1 MAARRVSLGYL
12 VSSVLLAVGAAAAT
26 FQLKYEVRD
35 LEGDLAG
42 ASGRGSSRSN
52 GRCRATRADLAYLT
66 RPDRLVL
73 QAQQLNLVPA
83 RGGRIVSASQLPD
96 WEQLQWAKA
105 PMLAFLPSGGE
116 IELRAKPLPP
126 LADRRWVPTM
136 GARPQGAR
144 RSCAPW
150 IHPWPRAVAACGWC
164 PRPVRR
170 WPSSAS
176 PCA

>member
-35 LEGDLAG
+35 LEGTWPG
-42 ASGRGSSRSN
+42 SGRGSSRSN
-52 GRCRATRADLAYLT
+52 GRYRPTRADLAYLT

-83 RGGRIVSASQLPD
+83 RGGRFVSASQLPD

-105 PMLAFLPSGGE
+105 PMLAVLPSGGE
-116 IELRAKPLPP
+116 IELRAKPLLP
-126 LADRRWVPTM
+126 LAELGMDPD
-136 GARPQGAR
+136 
-144 RSCAPW
+144 
-150 IHPWPRAVAACGWC
+150 
-164 PRPVRR
+164 
-170 WPSSAS
+170 
-176 PCA
+176 

>member
-42 ASGRGSSRSN
+42 VRARIEQEQWALQ
-52 GRCRATRADLAYLT
+52 ATRADLAYLT

-105 PMLAFLPSGGE
+105 PMLAVLPSGGE

-126 LADRRWVPTM
+126 LAELGMDPD
-136 GARPQGAR
+136 
-144 RSCAPW
+144 
-150 IHPWPRAVAACGWC
+150 
-164 PRPVRR
+164 
-170 WPSSAS
+170 
-176 PCA
+176 